1 MERCSYHRTQ
11 SINRFNYGRIMYLN
25 PFLYVPFPN
34 LDLDIIQQLTPP
46 IGFEPSTIVGEHKFG
61 INPRSVISNRT
72 TYSSSTS
79 MNPIGRTTSFLFIL
93 RLKLYSTKYR
103 LLHLA
108 INSSRRDLASTKSP
122 TAYPIVPS
130 LYYALTLILR
140 QSQVV
145 DSDVGQLWVRHQ
157 LL

>member
-1 MERCSYHRTQ
+1 MDRCSYHRTQ

-34 LDLDIIQQLTPP
+34 LDLDIQRLTPP
-46 IGFEPSTIVGEHKFG
+46 LGFEPSTIVGEHKFG
-61 INPRSVISNRT
+61 INPRSLISNRT

-93 RLKLYSTKYR
+93 RLRLYSTGYR

-108 INSSRRDLASTKSP
+108 INSSRRDLTSTKSP
-122 TAYPIVPS
+122 TTPILSYFPCITPLFLFS
-130 LYYALTLILR
+130 INAR
-140 QSQVV
+140 S
-145 DSDVGQLWVRHQ
+145 SMCQLWALHQ
-157 LL
+157 LDTD